1 MDKKIKVG
9 YIVDSSIGLYNEEIT
24 SDDTRQ
30 VFFNITDKNNVEYN
44 DDNKTLT
51 NEKILEE
58 FDSGNSFKT
67 SAVSPGKVIVEVE
80 DLLENYDKIII
91 FTVSSGLSSYH
102 NNIKYLEEEYKDKV
116 YVVDTKEVGF
126 AIKKLVESA
135 KEKINNGE
143 DFFEVLSY
151 CRDYYKYNFT
161 SFTCENWSPL
171 VNSGRVPKSLSKI
184 LNALKTRPV
193 INFDI
198 KNKLGGIVKS
208 FESSVEKI
216 ITQFKKIF
224 GNEIFLNPDYVVF
237 YNNRVDQ
244 QKAEYIRSKILK
256 TFKISKD
263 KLIEMFVPNLVLV
276 YTANGSFGLHVKSKI
291 KSKNRD

>member
-67 SAVSPGKVIVEVE
+67 SAVSPGKVIAEVE